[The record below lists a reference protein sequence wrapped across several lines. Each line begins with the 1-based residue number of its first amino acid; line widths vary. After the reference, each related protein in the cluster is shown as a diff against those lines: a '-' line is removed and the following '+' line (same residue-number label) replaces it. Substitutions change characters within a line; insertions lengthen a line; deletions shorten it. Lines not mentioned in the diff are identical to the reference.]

1 MTEHIRSFDA
11 WWLPGFEPTPTTSWY
26 KLEGDGF
33 VARAP
38 RLEINDFEALLARLR
53 RSRNDYL
60 RLLPVDQ
67 IVQRIGA
74 AINRWL
80 DPFSSHLHQAC
91 RLIPA
96 FTGYPEEA
104 VRKGLAGYLASFRDD
119 NLRRLLREELG
130 DPEVLDGFRPRLAA
144 PGLTRATGPELVTH
158 NFAGNVPGLPAQSLV
173 AATLT
178 KAASLG
184 KVASDEPIFASLFAR
199 SLADVDP
206 RLASCLAVTYWP
218 GEDVGP
224 ADIAFGAADLV
235 VAYGSDAAIDAV
247 RARVPAGRRVIAYGH
262 KLSFGLIARER
273 LTPDA
278 LPDLAE
284 RAAYDV
290 ARFDQQGCLSPHLF
304 YVEDGGEVTGDQFA
318 RALAGALQRWSAVVP
333 RGSLTADERAR
344 VADVRRQHEFR
355 AATTGGAVHGTV
367 GDDWC
372 VLVDPDPTFAASCLN
387 RTVWIKPIVDAS
399 ALPEVLAPVQR
410 YLQTAAVSADAERLI
425 EIASAL
431 ADLGLDRVC
440 PLGQMGDPPVTWHHD
455 GRFNLLDF
463 VRFTDLEPES
473 AAGRWEFSHP
483 DRGVLGIERREMAQG
498 V

>member
-1 MTEHIRSFDA
+1 MSESTRYVDA
-11 WWLPGFEPTPTTSWY
+11 WWLPGFEPAPTTSWY
-26 KLEGDGF
+26 ELEGDGF

-38 RLEINDFEALLARLR
+38 RLDAAGFAALLARLR
-53 RSRNDYL
+53 CARRDYL

-67 IVQRIGA
+67 IVQRVGA

-80 DPFSSHLHQAC
+80 DPFSPYLHRAC

-104 VRKGLAGYLASFRDD
+104 VRKGLAGYLASFRAD
-119 NLRRLLREELG
+119 NLRRLLQEELG
-130 DPEVLDGFRPRLAA
+130 DPEVLDGFRPRPAA
-144 PGLTRATGPELVTH
+144 AGLTRATGPELVLH
-158 NFAGNVPGLPAQSLV
+158 SFAGNVPGLPAQSLV

-184 KVASDEPIFASLFAR
+184 KAASDEPIFAALFVR

-218 GEDVGP
+218 GDEVGP
-224 ADIAFGAADLV
+224 PDVAFGEADLV
-235 VAYGSDAAIDAV
+235 VAYGSDAAIEAV
-247 RARVPAGRRVIAYGH
+247 RARVPAGRRLITYGH
-262 KLSFGLIARER
+262 RLSFGVIARER
-273 LTPDA
+273 LTPDE

-290 ARFDQQGCLSPHLF
+290 VRFDQQGCLSPHLF
-304 YVEDGGEVTGDQFA
+304 YVEEGGVVSADHFA
-318 RALAGALQRWSAVVP
+318 RALAGALQRWSTIVP
-333 RGSLTADERAR
+333 RGRLTADERAR

-355 AATTGGAVHGTV
+355 AATTGGAVYGGA
-367 GDDWC
+367 GDEWC
-372 VLVDPDPTFAASCLN
+372 VLVDPDPRFAASCLN
-387 RTVWIKPIVDAS
+387 RTVWVKPVADAS
-399 ALPEVLAPVQR
+399 ALPDLLAPVRR
-410 YLQTAAVSADAERLI
+410 YLQTAAVSADFDRSV
-425 EIASAL
+425 EIAALL

-440 PLGQMGDPPVTWHHD
+440 PLGQMGDPLVTWHHD

-483 DRGVLGIERREMAQG
+483 RRGILGIEPRETAHG